1 MRRQIVLRVEE
12 IRNAR
17 EAEGC
22 GDNLP
27 EPGDGDQPGY
37 DLKGEL

>member
-12 IRNAR
+12 IRNAG
-17 EAEGC
+17 EAKGC

-27 EPGDGDQPGY
+27 EPRNGDEPGY